1 MSDYGAG
8 LASTPSVQSAE
19 NNVMS
24 ASDLAAL
31 RARFSSLSTDFVY
44 LDAPGGTQTPDEV
57 AAAVARVYLEASG
70 NTGAPYATSRRLEA
84 LVDDARLA
92 SARFFGCAPEEI
104 IFGGNMTS
112 LNFTL
117 TRTLGRELKP
127 GDEIVVTRL
136 DHDGNVA
143 PWLDLASD
151 LGLEVRHA
159 DVHADTTLDL
169 ADLERQLGPRTKVV
183 TFPWCANSTGTVVDA
198 KAVCDLARAAG
209 ALSWVDAVQYA
220 AHEPMDVGAIGADFV
235 ACSAYKFCG
244 PHLGIAYGRRELL
257 ESWRPYKARP
267 VPMDPV
273 GHRFE
278 TGTLPYELL
287 GGLLA
292 TFDYLNS
299 LGGMARLAAWERQL
313 GERLLAG
320 LPDGAR
326 LWGLPTMAG
335 RVPVFLV
342 NFPGVASQLL
352 SEELANLGFG
362 VWSHGSYY
370 ALGLHDRIGWGEALR
385 IGIAHYNTLDEID
398 RFNQALAGLVAT
410 HSPARKSAVGHA
422 KGPVAGTVVQADDV
436 RADRTETG
444 ASMKLLLDTGSDIPG
459 LVRRMVDVP
468 AASMFTGTAGAAGE
482 LWFVVTGTAELQ
494 LDDEAGPALRP
505 DRGLWIPPGAGYQV
519 EAGDDGAVQLD
530 IVTLPTVTRDA
541 RGEPDP
547 AADPGTARSSDLAEC
562 DVETTGDRQ
571 FRVLFGPGRGCSV
584 ATQFVGEIPPG
595 RAPEHSHPYDEVVL
609 ILAGSGIAHIGGNAN
624 ALGPGTC
631 LHLPPGL
638 PHCLENNGPETLR
651 VLGVFHPAD
660 SPAAKLSS

>member
-1 MSDYGAG
+1 MSPVFPA
-8 LASTPSVQSAE
+8 AE
-19 NNVMS
+19 
-24 ASDLAAL
+24 LAAL
-31 RARFSSLSTDFVY
+31 RARFSSLTDDFVF
-44 LDAPGGTQTPDEV
+44 LDAPGGTQTPDEIG
-57 AAAVARVYLEASG
+57 AAVARVYLEASG
-70 NTGAPYATSRRLEA
+70 NTGAPYATSRRLDA
-84 LVDDARLA
+84 LVDDARVA

-151 LGLEVRHA
+151 LGLVVRHA

-169 ADLERQLGPRTKVV
+169 ADLERQLGPRTRVV
-183 TFPWCANSTGTVVDA
+183 AFPWCANSTGTIVDA
-198 KAVCDLARAAG
+198 RAVCDLARAAG

-220 AHEPMDVGAIGADFV
+220 AHEPMDVQAIGADLV

-292 TFDYLNS
+292 TYDYLDS
-299 LGGMARLAAWERQL
+299 LGGMARLAAWEHQL

-342 NFPGVASQLL
+342 NFPGVPSGAAQRGTGEARLRGLEPRQLL
-352 SEELANLGFG
+352 
-362 VWSHGSYY
+362 
-370 ALGLHDRIGWGEALR
+370 R
-385 IGIAHYNTLDEID
+385 
-398 RFNQALAGLVAT
+398 
-410 HSPARKSAVGHA
+410 AR
-422 KGPVAGTVVQADDV
+422 
-436 RADRTETG
+436 
-444 ASMKLLLDTGSDIPG
+444 
-459 LVRRMVDVP
+459 
-468 AASMFTGTAGAAGE
+468 AA
-482 LWFVVTGTAELQ
+482 
-494 LDDEAGPALRP
+494 RP
-505 DRGLWIPPGAGYQV
+505 DRVGRGAADRDRALQHPGRDRPVQRGAG
-519 EAGDDGAVQLD
+519 
-530 IVTLPTVTRDA
+530 R
-541 RGEPDP
+541 
-547 AADPGTARSSDLAEC
+547 PG
-562 DVETTGDRQ
+562 
-571 FRVLFGPGRGCSV
+571 
-584 ATQFVGEIPPG
+584 G
-595 RAPEHSHPYDEVVL
+595 RA
-609 ILAGSGIAHIGGNAN
+609 
-624 ALGPGTC
+624 
-631 LHLPPGL
+631 
-638 PHCLENNGPETLR
+638 
-651 VLGVFHPAD
+651 
-660 SPAAKLSS
+660 

>member
-1 MSDYGAG
+1 MSPVFPA
-8 LASTPSVQSAE
+8 AE
-19 NNVMS
+19 I
-24 ASDLAAL
+24 AAL
-31 RARFSSLSTDFVY
+31 RARFSSLGDDFVF
-44 LDAPGGTQTPDEV
+44 LDAPGGTQTPDEIG
-57 AAAVARVYLEASG
+57 AAVARVYAEASG
-70 NTGAPYATSRRLEA
+70 NTGAPYPTSRRLDT
-84 LVDDARLA
+84 LVDDARVA

-143 PWLDLASD
+143 PWLDLAAD
-151 LGLEVRHA
+151 LGLVVRQV
-159 DVHADTTLDL
+159 DVHTDTTLDV
-169 ADLERQLGPRTKVV
+169 ADLERQLGPRTRVV
-183 TFPWCANSTGTVVDA
+183 AFPWCANSTGTIVDA
-198 KAVCDLARAAG
+198 RAVCDLARAAG

-220 AHEPMDVGAIGADFV
+220 AHEPMDVQAIGADLV

-292 TFDYLNS
+292 TFGYLDS
-299 LGGMARLAAWERQL
+299 VGGMARLAAWERQL

-320 LPDGAR
+320 LPAGAR
-326 LWGLPTMAG
+326 LWGLPTMDG

-342 NFPGVASQLL
+342 NFPGIPSGML
-352 SEELANLGFG
+352 SEELAKLGFG

-385 IGIAHYNTLDEID
+385 IGLAHYNTPDEID
-398 RFNQALAGLVAT
+398 RFNAALAALVA
-410 HSPARKSAVGHA
+410 GHA
-422 KGPVAGTVVQADDV
+422 PVAGAARLSLDGGGAIV
-436 RADRTETG
+436 RAADVPVEVTESG
-444 ASMKLLLDTGSDIPG
+444 ASTSLLLDTGSGDPG
-459 LVRRMVDVP
+459 LVRRHVRVP
-468 AASMFTGTAGAAGE
+468 AGREFRGAAGAGGE
-482 LWFVVTGTAELQ
+482 LWFVVAGDGALDVDGTP
-494 LDDEAGPALRP
+494 GPALVA
-505 DRGLWIPPGAGYQV
+505 DRGLWLPAGAAYR
-519 EAGDDGAVQLD
+519 AAAGAVELRLD
-530 IVTLPTVTRDA
+530 VVSLPVDGT
-541 RGEPDP
+541 P
-547 AADPGTARSSDLAEC
+547 AGPAGPGRAHSTDLADCEA
-562 DVETTGDRQ
+562 ETTGDRK
-571 FRVLFGPGRGCSV
+571 FRVLFGPGRGCAT
-584 ATQFVGEIPPG
+584 ATQFVGEIPPS

-609 ILAGSGIAHIGGNAN
+609 ILAGDGVAHIGGATHE
-624 ALGPGTC
+624 LHPGTC

-638 PHCLENNGPETLR
+638 PHCLENPGPGTMR

-660 SPAAKLSS
+660 SPAAKLRERG